1 MNEMPNLLQQHGLE
15 AMRFFRSL
23 PTPSPKEIDETLG
36 ELGYRGQGAA
46 RRSLCLMA
54 YRHLRRI
61 RRIHL
66 EGASPKAL
74 PPKTNYLLVGPT
86 GCGKT
91 YVIELL
97 FEKILRIPT
106 IIVDMTSFSETGYVG
121 DDPVTILTR
130 LLRKTSLNPI
140 LASIGVVCLD
150 EFDKLATTQNSARFD
165 GQGTTKDV
173 SGLGVQKELLKMLE
187 STDVM
192 VPLDMNNTMY
202 TSRLSLSTR
211 DLAFVGC
218 GAFSGLKLTAYLQ
231 RKNGRLGYVSLPEP
245 RTREAIAAQFEEAEV
260 GNVEN
265 FRAYGFLPELIG
277 RFSRVVP
284 FLPLDS
290 ETLRAILT
298 DNVLSRYVEEFR
310 HEGLE
315 LAVEEGVIDHIVGLA
330 HQRQTG
336 ARGLDSVLIHKLED
350 VAFEAFANGGRGGRV
365 SLTLEGEQIRV
376 SHSM

>member
-1 MNEMPNLLQQHGLE
+1 
-15 AMRFFRSL
+15 MRFFRNL
-23 PTPSPKEIDETLG
+23 PAPSPKEMDQALG
-36 ELGYRGQGAA
+36 ELGYRGQREA

-61 RRIHL
+61 RRLHL
-66 EGASPKAL
+66 DGASPKSL
-74 PPKTNYLLVGPT
+74 PPKANYLLLGPT

-91 YVIELL
+91 YIVELL

-106 IIVDMTSFSETGYVG
+106 VLVDMTSFSETGYVG

-130 LLRKTSLNPI
+130 LLRKTGLNPI
-140 LASIGVVCLD
+140 LASVGVVCLD

-173 SGLGVQKELLKMLE
+173 SGFGVQKELLKMLE
-187 STDVM
+187 STEVM

-202 TSRLSLSTR
+202 TSRISLSTR
-211 DLAFVGC
+211 DLGFVAC

-231 RKNGRLGYVSLPEP
+231 RKSGRLGYVSLPEP
-245 RTREAIAAQFEEAEV
+245 RTREAIAARFEEAEV

-277 RFSRVVP
+277 RFSRIVP
-284 FLPLDS
+284 FLPLDRD
-290 ETLRAILT
+290 TLRSILV
-298 DNVLSRYVEEFR
+298 DNVLSRYLEEFR
-310 HEGLE
+310 QEGLE
-315 LAVEEGVIDHIVGLA
+315 LEVEPAVLDHIVELS
-330 HQRQTG
+330 HRRQTG

-350 VAFEAFANGGRGGRV
+350 VAFESFANGGRGGRV
-365 SLTLEGEQIRV
+365 SVRLEADQIRV
-376 SHSM
+376 HAE